1 MSRSVEVTTGSRLH
15 FGPLACGGG
24 EGRRFGGIGVML
36 AEPACRVRA
45 TRADAD
51 EIQAEAGDAGRVRE
65 ILDRVRSQLGRR
77 EGIRIEVL
85 AAIPPHRGLGSGT
98 QLSLAV
104 AEAVATLFD
113 ARPDSAAAR
122 ARLGHRG
129 ERSAIGLYG
138 FDEGG
143 FLVDAGKTP
152 EEAIG
157 TLACRA
163 VVPAEWRFVLAC
175 RRTTVGLSGESE
187 RAAFARLPPMAE
199 VLSNRLARIV
209 LAELLPALHT
219 EDCRAFANG
228 LSEYGRLVGTYFA
241 PVQEFPFSDGR
252 AWEYSEARRRGG
264 RAGLVQTSWGPTV
277 SLCCDSEAVA
287 EGEAVEFRRQLGDDY
302 EVSIAAPL
310 NEGAE
315 VRIAP

>member
-1 MSRSVEVTTGSRLH
+1 
-15 FGPLACGGG
+15 
-24 EGRRFGGIGVML
+24 ML

-45 TRADAD
+45 TQADSD
-51 EIQAEAGDAGRVRE
+51 EIEAEAGDAGRVRE

-77 EGIRIEVL
+77 EGVRIEVV

-104 AEAVATLFD
+104 AEAVATLLD

-129 ERSAIGLYG
+129 ERSAIGLHG

-152 EEAIG
+152 DEVIG

-163 VVPAEWRFVLAC
+163 AVPADWRFVLAC

-199 VLSNRLARIV
+199 ALSNRLARIV
-209 LAELLPALHT
+209 LAELLPALRT
-219 EDCRAFANG
+219 EDCRTFAEG

-252 AWEYSEARRRGG
+252 AWGYSETRRQAG
-264 RAGLVQTSWGPTV
+264 RTGLVQTSWGPTV
-277 SLCCDSEAVA
+277 SLCCESEAVA
-287 EGEAVEFRRQLGDDY
+287 EREAAEFRRQLGGDY

-310 NEGAE
+310 NAGAE
-315 VRIAP
+315 IHLVS